1 MISPELT
8 VILMFSGVLVGVMSG
23 FPVAFVFGS
32 LGLIFGLISW
42 GPGQIWYLFPI
53 RSYGILS
60 EYIFACV
67 PLFVFMGC
75 MIERAGIAEV
85 AFGIMHKWFGPLRGG
100 LAIATVVICTLFAAT
115 TGIIGASVVTMG
127 LLALPAMLSRGYNK
141 PLATG
146 CVCAGGT
153 LGILIPPSIMLVI
166 YAPMAG
172 ISVAKMLFGAVIPGL
187 VLAGLYILYILIAC
201 FIKPEWGPSLP
212 KEERSRMQ
220 FWPTVREGA
229 LGLFPFIFL
238 ILAVLGT
245 IFFGLAAPTE
255 AAAMGSAGSVILAA
269 MYRKLTLKNLKEAL
283 YPTLRISTMVIF
295 VVLGANLFTGTFLG
309 IGGGDV
315 VANFLQGLGLTPWGI
330 FILVLAI
337 IFFLGMIMDWIGIL
351 FIMIPI
357 FGPLLEKFG
366 FDPLWTGIVICVLLQ
381 SSFLT
386 PPFAYSIFYL
396 KGIAPEGVTITHIY
410 IGVIPFVILQ
420 LIGVALVLAFKPL
433 ALWLPNLIFK

>member
-1 MISPELT
+1 
-8 VILMFSGVLVGVMSG
+8 
-23 FPVAFVFGS
+23 
-32 LGLIFGLISW
+32 
-42 GPGQIWYLFPI
+42 
-53 RSYGILS
+53 
-60 EYIFACV
+60 
-67 PLFVFMGC
+67 
-75 MIERAGIAEV
+75 
-85 AFGIMHKWFGPLRGG
+85 
-100 LAIATVVICTLFAAT
+100 
-115 TGIIGASVVTMG
+115 MG

-315 VANFLQGLGLTPWGI
+315 VANFLQGLGLSPWGI

-420 LIGVALVLAFKPL
+420 MIGVALVLAFKPL

>member
-1 MISPELT
+1 
-8 VILMFSGVLVGVMSG
+8 MFSGVLVGVLSG

-42 GPGQIWYLFPI
+42 GPGQIWYLYPI

-172 ISVAKMLFGAVIPGL
+172 ISVAKMLFGALIPGL

-212 KEERSRMQ
+212 KEERPRMQ

-420 LIGVALVLAFKPL
+420 MIGVALVLAFKPL

>member
-1 MISPELT
+1 VISPELT
-8 VILMFSGVLVGVMSG
+8 VILMFSGVLVGVLSG

-32 LGLIFGLISW
+32 LGLIFGMITW

-172 ISVAKMLFGAVIPGL
+172 ISVAKMLFGALIPGL

-212 KEERSRMQ
+212 KEERPRMQ

-420 LIGVALVLAFKPL
+420 MIGVALVLAFKPL